1 MWQVIFW
8 GKKGKEE
15 KCQMNKYMKREF
27 EVLKSV
33 MKEQN
38 LSSKT
43 GHEAEALVMV
53 FSYTLTW
60 MTRCRMKKHLEG
72 RVLQAEGP
80 ANAKDEVETKM
91 PA

>member
-1 MWQVIFW
+1 
-8 GKKGKEE
+8 
-15 KCQMNKYMKREF
+15 MNKYMKREF

-53 FSYTLTW
+53 FSYTLT
-60 MTRCRMKKHLEG
+60 
-72 RVLQAEGP
+72 
-80 ANAKDEVETKM
+80 
-91 PA
+91 